1 MGFGGIINRDEEN
14 DRYGGKEEKMTL
26 KKDFYGNVT
35 FETGEGPDADF
46 VREYLRL
53 RPLYSGALKTACA
66 KFEILDDEFSM
77 IQGHDPIHNI
87 ESRLKTVESAYEKL
101 KRRGYAQTPQ
111 NLSRL
116 TDIAGVRV
124 VCGYIEDIYKIA
136 RVFLNQNG
144 IRLLKEKD
152 YIKNPKPNGYRS
164 LHLIVEVPVS
174 LSTLQMGMP
183 VEIQLR
189 TISMNMWA
197 SLDHEVSYKVN
208 ADLVDSYRAELKACA
223 DDLFAVEERMQKIC
237 HSIRALPKNNG
248 AREK

>member
-1 MGFGGIINRDEEN
+1 
-14 DRYGGKEEKMTL
+14 MTL

-124 VCGYIEDIYKIA
+124 VCGYIEDIYKI
-136 RVFLNQNG
+136 G
-144 IRLLKEKD
+144 
-152 YIKNPKPNGYRS
+152 YSSIKTAY
-164 LHLIVEVPVS
+164 VS
-174 LSTLQMGMP
+174 
-183 VEIQLR
+183 
-189 TISMNMWA
+189 
-197 SLDHEVSYKVN
+197 
-208 ADLVDSYRAELKACA
+208 
-223 DDLFAVEERMQKIC
+223 
-237 HSIRALPKNNG
+237 
-248 AREK
+248 

>member
-87 ESRLKTVESAYEKL
+87 ESRLKTVESTYEKL

-197 SLDHEVSYKVN
+197 SLEHEVSYKVN

-237 HSIRALPKNNG
+237 RSIRALPKNNG

>member
-197 SLDHEVSYKVN
+197 SLEHEVSYKVN

-248 AREK
+248 LREK

>member
-1 MGFGGIINRDEEN
+1 
-14 DRYGGKEEKMTL
+14 MTL

-197 SLDHEVSYKVN
+197 SLEHEFSYKVN

-248 AREK
+248 VREK

>member
-197 SLDHEVSYKVN
+197 SLEHEVSYKVN

-248 AREK
+248 VREK

>member
-1 MGFGGIINRDEEN
+1 MISRGFGGIINRDEEN
-14 DRYGGKEEKMTL
+14 DRYGGKEEKRLSKRIFTATSL
-26 KKDFYGNVT
+26 SRRGRD
-35 FETGEGPDADF
+35 PDADF

-152 YIKNPKPNGYRS
+152 Y
-164 LHLIVEVPVS
+164 
-174 LSTLQMGMP
+174 
-183 VEIQLR
+183 
-189 TISMNMWA
+189 
-197 SLDHEVSYKVN
+197 
-208 ADLVDSYRAELKACA
+208 
-223 DDLFAVEERMQKIC
+223 
-237 HSIRALPKNNG
+237 
-248 AREK
+248 